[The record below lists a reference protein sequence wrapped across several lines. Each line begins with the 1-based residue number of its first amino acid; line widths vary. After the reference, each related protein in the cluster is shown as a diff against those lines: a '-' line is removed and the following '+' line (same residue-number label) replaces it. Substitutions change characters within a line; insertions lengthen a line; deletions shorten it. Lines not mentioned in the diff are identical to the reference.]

1 MTVHM
6 IEFNGSV
13 QMDFIIGTRKEKRK
27 KKEKKSEIACRKK
40 RHQFFKE
47 PQARRNGLVSNL
59 LHIRERS

>member
-1 MTVHM
+1 
-6 IEFNGSV
+6 
-13 QMDFIIGTRKEKRK
+13 MDFIIATRKEKRK